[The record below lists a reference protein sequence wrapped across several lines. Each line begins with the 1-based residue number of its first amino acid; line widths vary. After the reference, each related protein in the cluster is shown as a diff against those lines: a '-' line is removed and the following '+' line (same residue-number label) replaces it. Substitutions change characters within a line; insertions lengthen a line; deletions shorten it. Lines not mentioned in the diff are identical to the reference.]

1 MGGNNL
7 SKLHKFN
14 GWQCDSCGELIAS
27 IDAGWVEWL
36 SSEGDRGV
44 EVLSGL
50 QLVHG
55 GSVLPNGQGKT
66 CRYDCLKEFR
76 NSKTIVEGLPLE
88 RFVGPDGLMMLFSFL
103 AAGNLPQEEILELAK
118 RVQIPGYELAR
129 RLLQESSS
137 SKVVRPL
144 LGHGCY
150 LQSEIHEMIV
160 LALNNRCIVEPRT

>member
-1 MGGNNL
+1 
-7 SKLHKFN
+7 
-14 GWQCDSCGELIAS
+14 
-27 IDAGWVEWL
+27 
-36 SSEGDRGV
+36 
-44 EVLSGL
+44 
-50 QLVHG
+50 
-55 GSVLPNGQGKT
+55 
-66 CRYDCLKEFR
+66 
-76 NSKTIVEGLPLE
+76 
-88 RFVGPDGLMMLFSFL
+88 MMLFSFL

-160 LALNNRCIVEPRT
+160 LALNNRCIVEPRTRRAPDHVNFSHTGIP